1 LEIGRLSTIVCAAP
15 RKKKEKKMVDKSFL
29 CSTTMSMDA
38 SKRSLA
44 KATAN
49 ELEEYKKWLSKQYF

>member
-1 LEIGRLSTIVCAAP
+1 MRCAP
-15 RKKKEKKMVDKSFL
+15 KKKLVDKSFL
-29 CSTTMSMDA
+29 RSTTMSIDA

-49 ELEEYKKWLSKQYF
+49 ELEEYKKWLSKQFF

>member
-1 LEIGRLSTIVCAAP
+1 
-15 RKKKEKKMVDKSFL
+15 MVDKSFL

>member
-1 LEIGRLSTIVCAAP
+1 MRCAL
-15 RKKKEKKMVDKSFL
+15 KKNEKKLGDKSFPR
-29 CSTTMSMDA
+29 STTMSMEA

-49 ELEEYKKWLSKQYF
+49 ELEEYKKWLSKHCF